1 MKKIIIAIDGYSS
14 CGKGTLAK
22 SLAKELG
29 YVVIDTGAMY
39 RACALY
45 MLEDE
50 VDLANADAVAE
61 AMKHIHVGFTLRDG
75 INMVTLNGQIVEEE
89 IREMRVAEIVSEVA
103 AMGVV
108 RDKMVQQQ
116 REIGKDGGVVMD
128 GRDVGTVVFPQAEL
142 KIFMTASVE
151 VRAKRRWN
159 ELVAKGTDI
168 SEEEVLYNLQHRDEI
183 DSNRAHSPLTLT
195 SDYRVLDNSEMTRE
209 QQLNL
214 ALEWVKNAG

>member
-1 MKKIIIAIDGYSS
+1 MKKIIVAIDGYSS

-22 SLAKELG
+22 SLAAALG

-45 MLEDE
+45 MLDHN
-50 VDLANADAVAE
+50 VDLGHVAAVAS
-61 AMKHIHVGFTLRDG
+61 AMEEIQVGFVLREG
-75 INMVTLNGQIVEEE
+75 VNVVTLNGKVVEEE

-108 RDKMVQQQ
+108 REKMVLLQ

-128 GRDVGTVVFPQAEL
+128 GRDVGTVVFPEAEL

-151 VRAKRRWN
+151 VRAERRWK
-159 ELVAKGTDI
+159 ELVAKRTDI
-168 SEEEVLYNLQHRDEI
+168 SKEAVV
-183 DSNRAHSPLTLT
+183 S
-195 SDYRVLDNSEMTRE
+195 
-209 QQLNL
+209 
-214 ALEWVKNAG
+214 